1 MVILKETPLLTF
13 PSELPLGGKRG
24 FVAVNNSSK
33 DLNYFAYKMK
43 KQSVYEAFIQSETNI
58 FGEWP
63 RPIILIE
70 RISLEI

>member
-13 PSELPLGGKRG
+13 PSELPLGGKLG

-43 KQSVYEAFIQSETNI
+43 KKNLYTKLLFKVKLPSFENGLGQLSS
-58 FGEWP
+58 
-63 RPIILIE
+63 
-70 RISLEI
+70 